1 MAKSFFDLRDDIFET
16 LTEASALERR
26 ADREQKQADMA
37 KVAAEQDRK
46 RRRAREA
53 RQDYRRDRKRALE
66 LESVKVG
73 DSVHLGHA
81 TKGGTGVKGKVH

>member
-37 KVAAEQDRK
+37 KVALNK
-46 RRRAREA
+46 IAREGEA
-53 RQDYRRDRKRALE
+53 ER
-66 LESVKVG
+66 
-73 DSVHLGHA
+73 
-81 TKGGTGVKGKVH
+81 GTTRLQS